1 MTKISK
7 QNIQTIL
14 QKKILPS
21 GKEQD
26 TMHTQSTSPPS
37 TPSSESRGGLKLFR
51 KAGMKVVTLISLE
64 QTLVPRKVQVHDTL
78 HDHYFEIAQGR
89 DLPLCLEALHSQD
102 RLNLMRRENPRALTA
117 AVKGTYGIQQP
128 APFDMHFQVNQ

>member
-1 MTKISK
+1 
-7 QNIQTIL
+7 
-14 QKKILPS
+14 
-21 GKEQD
+21 
-26 TMHTQSTSPPS
+26 MHTQSPRPPS
-37 TPSSESRGGLKLFR
+37 TPSGASDQPASRGGLKLLR

-64 QTLVPRKVQVHDTL
+64 QTLIPRKVQVHDTL

-89 DLPLCLEALHSQD
+89 DLPLCLETLHSQD